1 MAQDA
6 FVDVA
11 YRGLEVGRR
20 LKLHDV
26 GPRTAHLEHG
36 TPMPVG
42 CELAIRTDA
51 GLSIRVMVI
60 RVHEQV
66 AGAEL
71 PPGMRVRA
79 DQLEGDAAGWWSALV
94 SREDPEIPEL
104 PVTPVVPMPRAEQVA
119 EPPEAEETEVAVARA
134 HDTTVMNVP
143 ELAAVLAAAEA
154 EEARGSESSGNGAAG
169 KRDLAA
175 APQAGRT
182 MVMSAAEIE
191 AITGETPVDEEHE
204 GDEGG
209 ETTDPNART
218 DAGNGE
224 PGANGDE
231 LRGKSRGKRKRGRRR
246 RR

>member
-1 MAQDA
+1 MGQDA

-51 GLSIRVMVI
+51 DLTIRVTVI

-79 DQLEGDAAGWWSALV
+79 DQLEGAAAGWWSALV
-94 SREDPEIPEL
+94 TREDPEIPEL
-104 PVTPVVPMPRAEQVA
+104 PVPPVVPMPRADQVA
-119 EPPEAEETEVAVARA
+119 EAPEAEETEVAAPRA

-154 EEARGSESSGNGAAG
+154 EEARESESGGNGAAG

-175 APQAGRT
+175 APQAART
-182 MVMSAAEIE
+182 MVMSAAEIQ
-191 AITGETPVDEEHE
+191 AITGETPVDENEE
-204 GDEGG
+204 GEEGT
-209 ETTDPNART
+209 EPATDPAART

-246 RR
+246 

>member
-1 MAQDA
+1 MGQDA

-20 LKLHDV
+20 LKLQDV

-51 GLSIRVMVI
+51 GLTIRVTVI

-71 PPGMRVRA
+71 TPGMRVKA
-79 DQLEGDAAGWWSALV
+79 EDLEGATAGWWEALV

-104 PVTPVVPMPRAEQVA
+104 PVGPMVPMPRGDEQIAEA
-119 EPPEAEETEVAVARA
+119 PEPEETEVVQPRA

-143 ELAAVLAAAEA
+143 ELAAVLAAAEEA
-154 EEARGSESSGNGAAG
+154 EDREAQGSGNGAAG
-169 KRDLAA
+169 KRDL

-191 AITGETPVDEEHE
+191 AITGEVPVDEEQD
-204 GDEGG
+204 GDEGT
-209 ETTDPNART
+209 ETADPGART
-218 DAGNGE
+218 DGGNGE

-231 LRGKSRGKRKRGRRR
+231 RGKSRGKRRRGRRR
-246 RR
+246 